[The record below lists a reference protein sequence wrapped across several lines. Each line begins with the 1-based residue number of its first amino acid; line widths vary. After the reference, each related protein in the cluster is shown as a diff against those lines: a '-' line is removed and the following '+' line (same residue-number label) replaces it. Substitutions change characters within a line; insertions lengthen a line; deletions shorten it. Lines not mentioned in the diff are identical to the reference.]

1 MTIEFLFIGKTT
13 EKWVEEGIAHYLNRI
28 KHYVKAEI
36 KVFNVA
42 SSGASPAIQKKKES
56 ALILE
61 KIAGKD
67 LVVLLDEKG
76 KQFSSEAFAVQLNKL
91 ITSGKSKVLFII
103 GGAYGSDDA
112 LKERAD
118 LLLSFSNMTFT
129 HQMIRPIL
137 LEQVYRACSILKNEK
152 YHH

>member
-1 MTIEFLFIGKTT
+1 MTIEFIFIGKTT
-13 EKWVEEGIAHYLNRI
+13 EKWIDEGTLHYLNRI

-36 KVFNVA
+36 KVFNVP
-42 SSGASPAIQKKKES
+42 STGSPAIQKKKES

-61 KIAGKD
+61 KITGKD

-76 KQFSSEAFAVQLNKL
+76 KQFSSEAFAVQLNKF

-103 GGAYGSDDA
+103 GGAYGLDDT

-137 LEQVYRACSILKNEK
+137 LEQVYRACTILKNEK